1 MDMIKDIND
10 YGIDLFITSEYGL
23 CRITIPNKTPTVAFL
38 STLIVDSKYR
48 FRGIGNK
55 LLDTAKL
62 IAKEYSCDVLT
73 LQCDDGWKVDWYE
86 RKGFMIIGEGY
97 DPDKIIMSYN
107 LSTTNKSKKE

>member
-1 MDMIKDIND
+1 MIKYIND

-38 STLIVDSKYR
+38 STLIVDDKHR
-48 FRGIGNK
+48 HCGIGNK

-62 IAKEYSCDVLT
+62 IAKEYDCEVLT
-73 LQCDDGWKVDWYE
+73 LQCNDGWKINWYK

-97 DPDKIIMSYN
+97 DPNMIIMSCNLKYN
-107 LSTTNKSKKE
+107 Q

>member
-1 MDMIKDIND
+1 MIKDIND

-38 STLIVDSKYR
+38 STLVVDDKHR
-48 FRGIGNK
+48 RQGIGNK

-62 IAKEYSCDVLT
+62 IAKEYFCDVLT
-73 LQCDDGWKVDWYE
+73 LQCDEGWRIDWYK

-97 DPDKIIMSYN
+97 DPNMIMMSYN
-107 LSTTNKSKKE
+107 LVTTNNPEQL

>member
-1 MDMIKDIND
+1 MIKYIND

-38 STLIVDSKYR
+38 STLIVDDKHR
-48 FRGIGNK
+48 HCGIGNK

-62 IAKEYSCDVLT
+62 IAKEYDCEVLT
-73 LQCDDGWKVDWYE
+73 LQCDEGWKADWYK

-97 DPDKIIMSYN
+97 DPNMIIMSCN
-107 LSTTNKSKKE
+107 LSTTNKLKED

>member
-1 MDMIKDIND
+1 MIKDIND

-38 STLIVDSKYR
+38 STVIVDYKHR
-48 FRGIGNK
+48 HKGIGNK

-62 IAKEYSCDVLT
+62 IAKEYYCEVLT
-73 LQCDDGWKVDWYE
+73 LQCDEGWKADWYK

-97 DPDKIIMSYN
+97 DPNMIIMSYN
-107 LSTTNKSKKE
+107 LSTTDKSKEERV